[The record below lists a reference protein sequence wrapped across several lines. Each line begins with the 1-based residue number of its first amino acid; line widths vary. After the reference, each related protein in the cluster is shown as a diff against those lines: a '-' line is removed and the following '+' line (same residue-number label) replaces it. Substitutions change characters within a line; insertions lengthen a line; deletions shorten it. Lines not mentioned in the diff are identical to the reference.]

1 VAGAAVAAGVSIAAP
16 IARIA
21 INKVVGVP
29 DALLGLGE
37 DYLALSYGSQALD
50 VPMDEITGAAREM
63 FDDVRERA
71 RPALESMGIGS

>member
-1 VAGAAVAAGVSIAAP
+1 MVAAGVSIAAP
-16 IARIA
+16 MVRLAT
-21 INKVVGVP
+21 NKVLGVP

-37 DYLALSYGSQALD
+37 DYLALQCGTD
-50 VPMDEITGAAREM
+50 VMDMSMDEVTGAAREM